1 MKKFIVSM
9 LLFLPLCLVAQEIK
23 IAIVNTG
30 EIFNIMPEM
39 DALENETVALRQQF
53 QNEMKVMEDEYT
65 RKYEDFMAQ
74 GDSLTDNI
82 KQLRVQ
88 EIEGIRSRMENFV
101 PMAQEAIQKKQEEL
115 FAPIQE
121 KLMKAIDSVGE
132 ENGYT
137 CIMNP
142 QVLLYRG
149 KGVVDATD
157 KVKAKLGLK

>member
-9 LLFLPLCLVAQEIK
+9 LLLLPLCLVAQEIK

-30 EIFNIMPEM
+30 EIINIMPETS
-39 DALENETVALRQQF
+39 ALESEIATLSQQY
-53 QNEMKVMEDEYT
+53 QNEMKAMEDEYN
-65 RKYEDFMAQ
+65 RKYEDLVAQ
-74 GDSLTDNI
+74 SDSLTDNI
-82 KQLRVQ
+82 RQLRVQ
-88 EIEGIRSRMENFV
+88 EIEGIRSRLENFV
-101 PMAQEAIQKKQEEL
+101 PMAQETIQKKQEVL

-142 QVLLYRG
+142 QVFLYKG
-149 KGVVDATD
+149 KGVIDATD

>member
-9 LLFLPLCLVAQEIK
+9 LLLLPLCLVAQEIK

-30 EIFNIMPEM
+30 EIFNIMPEV
-39 DALENETVALRQQF
+39 DALENETVTMRQQY
-53 QNEMKVMEDEYT
+53 QNEMKVMEDEFN
-65 RKYEDFMAQ
+65 RKYEDLVAQ
-74 GDSLTDNI
+74 SDSLTDNI
-82 KQLRVQ
+82 RQLRVQ
-88 EIEGIRSRMENFV
+88 EIEGIRSRLENFA

-121 KLMKAIDSVGE
+121 KVMKAIDSVGE

-142 QVLLYRG
+142 QVLLYKG
-149 KGVVDATD
+149 KGVIDATD